1 MKRSR
6 LDRDPDLDASRLGGS
21 SMDPSGLSGTDP
33 ALDDPALDDTVA
45 EVELDEALD
54 KIDED
59 PSEEEVYT
67 RRGRQPV
74 PSTFDEDGPGYD
86 PEAGKG
92 SIANKTNL
100 RGQLVNES
108 SLFILG
114 CLALLGGVS
123 SVIFALSMQTR
134 PYWIAAGIIF
144 PPTLVWFIIRWKK
157 WLGRA
162 PYMYR
167 LLTSLGEKDEA
178 QVILEQHIEKQEAK
192 VRAKIARYEAE
203 GPADDRRAGRA

>member
-1 MKRSR
+1 MKRPR

-21 SMDPSGLSGTDP
+21 SMDPSALSDTDP
-33 ALDDPALDDTVA
+33 SLEDTVA

-54 KIDED
+54 KIDDGPPED
-59 PSEEEVYT
+59 EAL
-67 RRGRQPV
+67 RGHAPHA
-74 PSTFDEDGPGYD
+74 PIDDDGPGYD

-92 SIANKTNL
+92 AIANKTNL
-100 RGQLVNES
+100 RATLVNES
-108 SLFILG
+108 SLFIVG
-114 CLALLGGVS
+114 CVALLGGVS

-144 PPTLVWFIIRWKK
+144 PPTLIWFIVRWKR

-167 LLTSLGEKDEA
+167 LLTSLGERDDA
-178 QVILEQHIEKQEAK
+178 QALLEQHLERQEAK
-192 VRAKIARYEAE
+192 VRAKIARYESRNA
-203 GPADDRRAGRA
+203 GDDPNAGRA